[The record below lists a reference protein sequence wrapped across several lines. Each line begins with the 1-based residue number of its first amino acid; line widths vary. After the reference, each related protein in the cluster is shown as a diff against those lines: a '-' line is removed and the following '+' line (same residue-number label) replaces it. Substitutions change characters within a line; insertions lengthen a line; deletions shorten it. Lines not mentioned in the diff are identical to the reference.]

1 MHQGIR
7 DKAHI
12 VMRRHGLFQDEPV
25 WRPHIHQVT
34 HRAYIWSHDAVNIFG
49 RALSE
54 AYCAPARITPPSP
67 VEAFAF
73 GYSLGYR
80 CCRMQGGEE
89 SGSHHAGILGGIL
102 IAFSGIFDWAC
113 DIETRDRH
121 RLVELV
127 NEETLDR
134 AFDVHARPYVERSL
148 RAKSS
153 DPVVVQVICALIDTF
168 IARCDLLRRHHDD
181 AVWVELRHT
190 VLTSY
195 HAQMGTLSEIF
206 QVGPGPLAYN
216 ILFDKGALLTWVV
229 ALTSALMVPDARLL
243 ELDRLRPAMFEF
255 GKAVW
260 LADDLV
266 DIEDD
271 LANGMWNYVVL
282 ELDKEMNILRLSAGE
297 RPDPDRTF
305 AQAIDLGV
313 IDRVAVEMSESYL
326 QALAMM
332 EELGGQA
339 GAFRRETLP
348 WINSHFF

>member
-1 MHQGIR
+1 
-7 DKAHI
+7 
-12 VMRRHGLFQDEPV
+12 
-25 WRPHIHQVT
+25 
-34 HRAYIWSHDAVNIFG
+34 
-49 RALSE
+49 
-54 AYCAPARITPPSP
+54 
-67 VEAFAF
+67 
-73 GYSLGYR
+73 
-80 CCRMQGGEE
+80 MQGGEE

-305 AQAIDLGV
+305 RASNRFGGHRPSRGGNERELPPGTRDDGGV
-313 IDRVAVEMSESYL
+313 GRAGWCVSQRDAPLDQQPFFLTPIRNGSFRTLRRV
-326 QALAMM
+326 
-332 EELGGQA
+332 
-339 GAFRRETLP
+339 
-348 WINSHFF
+348 